1 MEMNFRKWLSEDM
14 GGLIN
19 QNGSVKPI
27 SSVPVKSV
35 SVKQGTTPPP
45 NDTLTPLI
53 KQAATEYQANTP
65 ADVNDAALKN
75 PEGIA
80 NILVKFKPEL
90 INKKREML
98 DKIKTLTG
106 VNK

>member
-1 MEMNFRKWLSEDM
+1 MEINFKKWLNEDM

-19 QNGSVKPI
+19 PSGSVKPI
-27 SSVPVKSV
+27 SSVPVK

-53 KQAATEYQANTP
+53 KKAATEYQANTP

-80 NILVKFKPEL
+80 NILAKFEPAL